1 MPATSIFMSAPS
13 GGISGIGYS
22 RISVLLGPV
31 RTAAS
36 TCSIAHPPYT
46 CRKREY
52 YDQSLSLSPL
62 VLGIAARLPLSRVQ
76 IDGEARADEAAD
88 RTAADDLGGDGAAL
102 RPCGREARGSG
113 PDRSTRRRSARR
125 AHHRERARARRER
138 AADTGG
144 ARRDL

>member
-13 GGISGIGYS
+13 GGMSGIGYS

-52 YDQSLSLSPL
+52 YDQSLSVPPL
-62 VLGIAARLPLSRVQ
+62 VLGDAARVSLSRIQ

-88 RTAADDLGGDGAAL
+88 RPAADDLGSDRPAL
-102 RPCGREARGSG
+102 RPCGREAGGSG
-113 PDRSTRRRSARR
+113 PDRSARRRAP
-125 AHHRERARARRER
+125 
-138 AADTGG
+138 
-144 ARRDL
+144 